1 MIKLTDLLKE
11 EETFSATSKKSG
23 KTVVFKNKDA
33 RDAAVKAGTHSKED
47 EKDGGD
53 KPKGD
58 KPNMFSKDTGYD
70 APDAPDSDKSKKSK
84 PKLDNAY
91 DAKDFESIVSSLK
104 GKVSNK
110 DYSEIKDALESLENL
125 QYDLEDIDRDED
137 NEEWAMQKDT
147 IDVEVEDLKGLI
159 KQALSKDKKSE
170 PKLPKAMDFYGF
182 NHEAADYIED
192 ELSKSIGI
200 DGTASYNTNDKNNI
214 EFAFGDNDRET
225 SLFIGRE
232 GDTYKVSVENPY
244 GDDFGDV
251 EEFDNESDAIEH
263 AKKLAKKYSKEL
275 GAKSEKKTTEPTK
288 DSTVDRAGNPK
299 INKAVRNK
307 AQELGITPQKL
318 GKEEYESRMSKAA
331 VEALTDANFHSEAR
345 KLISI
350 LEDKP
355 EWDSN
360 PMNDPDKPKDV
371 FSKEYDE
378 WRKNTVFSS
387 ELYDSAEGTDEI
399 AHLATNQSGW
409 EGETSVDAIAYDLK
423 MNGSKKLAAKIQSI
437 FEGKVSNGFKN
448 HSLKNLM

>member
-1 MIKLTDLLKE
+1 MDYKQIIDKLVRELSYRVGIPNIHNKE
-11 EETFSATSKKSG
+11 HQSIMSEILSEWGEYDVKQTIFEFLTNEDDTEGEDKQYSHIGAGIYVKKG
-23 KTVVFKNKDA
+23 
-33 RDAAVKAGTHSKED
+33 D
-47 EKDGGD
+47 EKKDNAQKYKKDDSGSIKPISDDEYDKTKSSQGDDGEKAASNTDQNQQGGGSNDEKGNQEEPKTNAFSGDGGD
-53 KPKGD
+53 EYKTFK
-58 KPNMFSKDTGYD
+58 NSKD
-70 APDAPDSDKSKKSK
+70 AV
-84 PKLDNAY
+84 AY
-91 DAKDFESIVSSLK
+91 A
-104 GKVSNK
+104 
-110 DYSEIKDALESLENL
+110 
-125 QYDLEDIDRDED
+125 
-137 NEEWAMQKDT
+137 
-147 IDVEVEDLKGLI
+147 
-159 KQALSKDKKSE
+159 
-170 PKLPKAMDFYGF
+170 
-182 NHEAADYIED
+182 
-192 ELSKSIGI
+192 
-200 DGTASYNTNDKNNI
+200 
-214 EFAFGDNDRET
+214 
-225 SLFIGRE
+225 
-232 GDTYKVSVENPY
+232 
-244 GDDFGDV
+244 
-251 EEFDNESDAIEH
+251 
-263 AKKLAKKYSKEL
+263 KEL
-275 GAKSEKKTTEPTK
+275 GKELKGGEAKEEPTK
-288 DSTVDRAGNPK
+288 DSTKERAGNPK
-299 INKAVRNK
+299 VNKVVRDK
-307 AQELGITPQKL
+307 AKKLGVTPQKL